1 MKHSTKPHSK
11 DISEVQWAFYKS
23 TMDYLIPACCI
34 KEKWKLNAKDA
45 PRFAHIAW
53 MKRIRKHTDICWR
66 KRGCLPSIPKLRR
79 LSLHE
84 YLLGVPRA
92 SPSLSSC
99 LSSFFSYQDLLDHR
113 TLHPHKTSTENS
125 VRSVSIMKQ
134 ITTLG
139 TVANQ
144 FIFFF
149 HCVYCNITF
158 PWLNSLIE
166 IDGFIKTSKLC
177 IKNRICQK
185 QNSL

>member
-1 MKHSTKPHSK
+1 MKHSIKPYSK

-23 TMDYLIPACCI
+23 TMDYLIPAWCI

-45 PRFAHIAW
+45 PRLAHIAW
-53 MKRIRKHTDICWR
+53 MKRIQKHADTCWR

-79 LSLHE
+79 LSLLE

-99 LSSFFSYQDLLDHR
+99 LSSFFSHRDLLDHW

-125 VRSVSIMKQ
+125 VRSVSIIKQ
-134 ITTLG
+134 ITALS

-144 FIFFF
+144 FIFCF
-149 HCVYCNITF
+149 
-158 PWLNSLIE
+158 
-166 IDGFIKTSKLC
+166 C
-177 IKNRICQK
+177 IVSTVI
-185 QNSL
+185 